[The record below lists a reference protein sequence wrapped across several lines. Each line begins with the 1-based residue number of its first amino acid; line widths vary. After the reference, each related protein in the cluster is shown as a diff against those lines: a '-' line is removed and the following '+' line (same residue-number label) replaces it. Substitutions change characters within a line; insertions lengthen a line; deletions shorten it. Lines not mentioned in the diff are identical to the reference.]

1 MIEEEVEKVKK
12 QLVEL
17 IIRHLEEKKITAAN
31 AKQLATEFLKVL
43 PISDY
48 QDMLLKLNTLGN
60 KYPEA
65 KVLYIQELKEI
76 NDTKRNQALTHMRNA
91 IAAGNIDQAI
101 NMAKGVSK

>member
-1 MIEEEVEKVKK
+1 MEKIKK

-17 IIRHLEEKKITAAN
+17 IIRHLKEKKITAAN
-31 AKQLATEFLKVL
+31 AKKLATEFLQTL

-65 KVLYIQELKEI
+65 KVLYIQELKEV
-76 NDTKRNQALTHMRNA
+76 NDTKRDEALTHMRNA
-91 IAAGNIDQAI
+91 IVQGNIEQAI
-101 NMAKGVSK
+101 TMAKGVSQ